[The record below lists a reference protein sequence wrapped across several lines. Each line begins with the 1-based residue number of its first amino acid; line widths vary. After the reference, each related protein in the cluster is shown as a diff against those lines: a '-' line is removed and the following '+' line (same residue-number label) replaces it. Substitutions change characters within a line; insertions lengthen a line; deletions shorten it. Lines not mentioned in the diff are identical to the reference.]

1 MKVTQTKTPEDFEKI
16 TKTEMYKLWFG
27 ERLRD
32 TPLTDKQIGIMYGVS
47 KEEVKAKRKELG
59 LNWLGCGFMYLAR
72 ERHRK

>member
-27 ERLRD
+27 ERLLD